1 MDVSAADERVQLFMA
16 HRAALIEYAIP
27 IVGDRMRAE
36 DVVQEAFLRFAPA
49 QGLPAGV
56 GKQLG
61 YLYSIVRNLALDL
74 TRRRAT
80 EQRHQGNESS
90 WWMVPATPRTPEEE
104 VSHLQ
109 DLELVEAVLAGLSPK
124 VRQAVEMHR
133 VGGHTLQEIAD
144 TLDVSLNTAH
154 RWVREGVV
162 KLALRLS
169 SSDDR

>member
-1 MDVSAADERVQLFMA
+1 VLPADERAQLFMA
-16 HRAALIEYAIP
+16 HRAALIEYALP

-49 QGLPAGV
+49 QGAPAGV
-56 GKQLG
+56 GQQLG
-61 YLYSIVRNLALDL
+61 YLYRIVRNLALDL
-74 TRRRAT
+74 MRRRAT
-80 EQRHQGNESS
+80 EQRHHDDKPS

-104 VSHLQ
+104 LSHLQ
-109 DLELVEAVLAGLSPK
+109 DIELMEAVLAELPPR

-144 TLDVSLNTAH
+144 RLDVSLNTAH

-162 KLALRLS
+162 RLALRLGPPRS
-169 SSDDR
+169 